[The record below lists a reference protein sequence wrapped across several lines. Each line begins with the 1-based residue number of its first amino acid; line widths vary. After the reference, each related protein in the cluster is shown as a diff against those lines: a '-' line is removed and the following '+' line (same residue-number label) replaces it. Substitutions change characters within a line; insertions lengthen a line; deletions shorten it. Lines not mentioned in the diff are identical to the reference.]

1 MSVLAHRVDGAGAP
15 VLLLNGGLMTY
26 LGWEEIARPLAA
38 SYRVIR
44 CDLRGQL
51 LSPGQAPSL
60 AGQVDELV
68 RLLDT
73 LGVERTHVVGASFG
87 GAVGIVF
94 AATRPDRVSSLAAV
108 TVAAGLPRDSDDET
122 TRLLAAA
129 AVAVTGGDRGAVFDA
144 IVPTTFS
151 EKWRTAN
158 AGLLAQR
165 RKGISLLPDS
175 YFEGLI
181 GLMHSL
187 DGLDLTPW
195 LPSIACPVVA
205 VAAEHD
211 VVFPVARVREMA
223 AAIGDAEVVV
233 VPDTGHGMLVE
244 QPAALVAALAAFL
257 GRVDLSSRNR
267 EIRNR

>member
-1 MSVLAHRVDGAGAP
+1 
-15 VLLLNGGLMTY
+15 
-26 LGWEEIARPLAA
+26 
-38 SYRVIR
+38 
-44 CDLRGQL
+44 
-51 LSPGQAPSL
+51 
-60 AGQVDELV
+60 V

-94 AATRPDRVSSLAAV
+94 AAMRPDRVSSLAAV
-108 TVAAGLPRDSDDET
+108 TVAASLPQDSDDES
-122 TRLLAAA
+122 TRLLSAAAA
-129 AVAVTGGDRGAVFDA
+129 AVAGGDRGAVFDA

-165 RKGISLLPDS
+165 RNGITLLPSS
-175 YFEGLI
+175 YFEGLV
-181 GLMHSL
+181 GLMRSL
-187 DGLDLTPW
+187 DRLDLTPW

-211 VVFPVARVREMA
+211 VVFPVARVREMTS
-223 AAIGDAEVVV
+223 AIRDAELVV

-244 QPAALVAALAAFL
+244 QPETLVAALRAFL
-257 GRVDLSSRNR
+257 DRVNATAQQVRNS
-267 EIRNR
+267 EAPKP